1 MKPENAIEVEDLTK
15 VFYVAATAAKQ
26 TRGKQLVR
34 NLTSPLRRLRATLSG
49 QSAFGAEVPLTVL
62 DRISFEVK
70 KGQIIGIIGSNGSGK
85 STLLKI
91 LSRITLPTSGVA
103 RVRGKVGSLLE
114 VGTGFHPDLTGR
126 ENMYMNGAVLGM
138 TKHDI
143 NRRFDEILAF
153 SGVGAF
159 IDTPVKR
166 YSSGMRVRLA
176 FAVSA
181 FFEPEVLLVDEV
193 LSVGDAEFQK
203 RGLGKMAQVSREG
216 RTVVMVSHKLSTILT
231 HCDSVLWINKGKLME
246 FGDPNQVV
254 SSYLME
260 SSMDSTL
267 NEGEKTF
274 SSTPAESEYPF
285 KLVAMRT
292 LDAEGSIR
300 SSFLSSSPV
309 VVEMEVEMPEPI
321 PFIQIGFELKT
332 SEENTI
338 FRTYHNDLHETL
350 DYQPGT
356 QTYRLRGVIPAHFLN
371 KGSFYIDPVVAVHRR
386 GWVVQNVRGL
396 TVHVV
401 LDTPNRDYAIKQRM
415 GVLAPML
422 EWHAENEPVSKA

>member
-26 TRGKQLVR
+26 TRGKQLMR

-356 QTYRLRGVIPAHFLN
+356 HTYRLRGVIPAHFLN

-396 TVHVV
+396 TVHIV